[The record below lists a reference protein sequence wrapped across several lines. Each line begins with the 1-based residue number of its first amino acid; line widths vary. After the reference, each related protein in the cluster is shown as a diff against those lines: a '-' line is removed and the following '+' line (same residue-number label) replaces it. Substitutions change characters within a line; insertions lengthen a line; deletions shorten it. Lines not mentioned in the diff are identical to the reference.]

1 MEELLIAL
9 QETTLAEALRL
20 GRWAYPIANAGHILG
35 VALLFGAILP
45 LDLRLL
51 GAWCSVPVNLLA
63 RVLVP
68 VAGAG
73 LGLALVTG
81 ILLFSVDPLHYA
93 SLWLFQ
99 LKLLLI
105 AAAVLNVLLVHQ
117 SKAWKEATGDAITSL
132 TSPIPALSLRLAG
145 LVSAALW
152 FFVVLCGRFIAY
164 V

>member
-1 MEELLIAL
+1 MQELLSAL
-9 QETTLAEALRL
+9 QDSPLAEAFRFW
-20 GRWAYPIANAGHILG
+20 RWAYPLANAGHILG

-51 GAWCSVPVNLLA
+51 GAWPSIPLA
-63 RVLVP
+63 HLTRVLVP

-81 ILLFSVDPLHYA
+81 PLLFSVDPLNYA
-93 SLWLFQ
+93 DLWLFR

-105 AAAVLNVLLVHQ
+105 AAAVVNLGLVHR
-117 SKAWKEATGDAITSL
+117 SRAWRV
-132 TSPIPALSLRLAG
+132 ALAGAERKPRPGLRLAG
-145 LVSAALW
+145 LCSAGLW
-152 FFVVLCGRFIAY
+152 LLVILCGRFIAY

>member
-1 MEELLIAL
+1 MQELLTAL
-9 QETTLAEALRL
+9 QDSPVAETFRFW
-20 GRWAYPIANAGHILG
+20 RWAYPLASVGHIFG

-51 GAWCSVPVNLLA
+51 GIWPSIPIAVLA

-73 LGLALVTG
+73 LGLTLVTG
-81 ILLFSVDPLHYA
+81 PLLFTVDPLVYA
-93 SLWLFQ
+93 ELWLFQ

-105 AAAVLNVLLVHQ
+105 AAAVVNLGLVHR
-117 SKAWKEATGDAITSL
+117 SRAWRRALATVRRTPPPG
-132 TSPIPALSLRLAG
+132 LRLAG
-145 LVSAALW
+145 LCSAGLW
-152 FFVVLCGRFIAY
+152 LLVVLCGRFLAY